1 MFLSVAILLIVSPR
15 SRTILFPPAPL
26 ALVDSKTG
34 GLQKPK
40 SGMLGSHD
48 SLTGAPEKHQGEA
61 VEQEASNFVNGFAN
75 LAVSSAT
82 GQHPDNGAHGEEGS
96 MASTVPDPTRVVTA
110 AADAKVS
117 AAAGEKAPVRHDK
130 TRQPVEATM
139 WEKARP
145 ATHMVADIADGW
157 ERFAKYVFL
166 CYTIAWLTISSALS
180 PTPPFPQNAARFK
193 LAGILVPLLAASLVT
208 SPAVV
213 YKISS
218 FISGA
223 AFFSEPMLLKG
234 AKYLNEKFP
243 NWQKLLEIRKCVAS
257 FPLVLC

>member
-1 MFLSVAILLIVSPR
+1 MFLCVAILLIVSPR

-110 AADAKVS
+110 ASDAKVS

-157 ERFAKYVFL
+157 ERFAKYGLISTFNDTADRL
-166 CYTIAWLTISSALS
+166 QCFIADSTISSKCSTPQTRCNLGSHSCRLS
-180 PTPPFPQNAARFK
+180 CDDSGDSLQNQLF
-193 LAGILVPLLAASLVT
+193 
-208 SPAVV
+208 
-213 YKISS
+213 Y
-218 FISGA
+218 
-223 AFFSEPMLLKG
+223 
-234 AKYLNEKFP
+234 
-243 NWQKLLEIRKCVAS
+243 
-257 FPLVLC
+257 